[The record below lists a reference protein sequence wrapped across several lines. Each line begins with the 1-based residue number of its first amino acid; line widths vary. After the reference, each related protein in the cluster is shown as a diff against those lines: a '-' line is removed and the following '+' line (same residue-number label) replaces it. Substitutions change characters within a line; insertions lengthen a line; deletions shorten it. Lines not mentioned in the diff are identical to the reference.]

1 MKVAVVGLG
10 IAGLS
15 ICARLALAGHD
26 VSGFD
31 QFEPMHTHGSSHGD
45 TRIMR
50 LTPGE
55 GEIYVELAR
64 RANEGWRTWEGLAG
78 RPFIEWTTGLM
89 AGPRG
94 SPFVAACQ
102 RLSKTPAAL
111 LRGDAIHALTRG
123 YIAMPYEWD
132 VFRQE
137 DAGVI
142 AADAARAFLLKQAVR
157 WGAKLQHNARI
168 DAPIDGLVLK
178 INDSARAFDAVIVA
192 AGGWAR
198 RLLPEFAG
206 RLAVK
211 RRVVG
216 WFETPN
222 PRLAPVICADND
234 EGVYGMSA
242 PRGRYK
248 LGLHA
253 IGGATD
259 PDSVREPDA
268 DDAELLSAQARVLL
282 PTHNPT
288 PVRMARC
295 LYTVTPDEHFLIAPS
310 SANAR
315 VLLFSACSGHGFK
328 YAPMFGQIAEDWLNG
343 KETAELTAFGITRRA
358 PVNRLGGEK
367 T

>member
-1 MKVAVVGLG
+1 MRIAVIGLG

-31 QFEPMHTHGSSHGD
+31 QFEPMHANGSSHGD

-55 GEIYVELAR
+55 GEIYVKLAR
-64 RANEGWRTWEGLAG
+64 RAQEIWRTWEGLAG
-78 RPFIEWTTGLM
+78 RPFIEWTGGLM

-94 SPFVAACQ
+94 SPFVAASQ
-102 RLSKTPAAL
+102 HLSHTPAAIM
-111 LRGDAIHALTRG
+111 RGDAVHAMTRG

-142 AADAARAFLLKQAVR
+142 AADAVRAFLLKQAPR
-157 WGAKLQHNARI
+157 WGAKLHHGARI
-168 DAPIDGLVLK
+168 EAPIDGLVLK
-178 INDSARAFDAVIVA
+178 INDEARAFDVVIVA

-198 RLLPEFAG
+198 KLLPEFSG
-206 RLAVK
+206 KLAVK

-216 WFETPN
+216 WFESPN
-222 PRLAPVICADND
+222 PRMAPVICADND
-234 EGVYGMSA
+234 EGVYGMPA
-242 PRGRYK
+242 PRGLYK

-259 PDSVREPDA
+259 PDDVREPDA
-268 DDAELLSAQARVLL
+268 QDAELLSEQARVLL
-282 PTHNPT
+282 PTHNPA

-295 LYTVTPDEHFLIAPS
+295 LYTVTPDEHFLITPS
-310 SANAR
+310 RINER
-315 VLLFSACSGHGFK
+315 ILLFSACSGHGFK
-328 YAPMFGQIAEDWLNG
+328 FAPMFGAIAEDWLNG
-343 KETAELTAFGITRRA
+343 KETEELAAFGPARRA
-358 PVNRLGGEK
+358 NVNRLGGEK

>member
-15 ICARLALAGHD
+15 ICARLALAGHE

-31 QFEPMHTHGSSHGD
+31 QFEPMHELGSSHGD

-55 GEIYVELAR
+55 GDAYVSLAR
-64 RANEGWRTWEGLAG
+64 RAGEIWRAWEGLAG
-78 RPFIEWTTGLM
+78 QPLIEWTGGLM

-94 SPFVAACQ
+94 SPFVSSCQ
-102 RLSKTPAAL
+102 RLARKPAAL
-111 LRGDAIHALTRG
+111 LRGDAIHPLTRG

-142 AADAARAFLLKQAVR
+142 AADAARAFLLRRAPR
-157 WGAKLQHNARI
+157 WGAKLAHRARVEGPIEGPTLRI
-168 DAPIDGLVLK
+168 DGEK
-178 INDSARAFDAVIVA
+178 RGFDAVIVA
-192 AGGWAR
+192 AGAWAG

-216 WFETPN
+216 WFETAA
-222 PRLAPVICADND
+222 PRMLPVICVDN
-234 EGVYGMSA
+234 EVGVYGMPA
-242 PRGRYK
+242 PRGLYK

-253 IGGATD
+253 VGGAAD
-259 PDSVREPDA
+259 PDDVRPPGEEDA
-268 DDAELLSAQARVLL
+268 SLLSEQVSLLL
-282 PTHNPT
+282 PKHKPK

-295 LYTVTPDEHFLIAPS
+295 LYTVTPDENFIIAPS
-310 SANAR
+310 AASDR

-328 YAPMFGQIAEDWLNG
+328 YAPALGELAELWLNG
-343 KETAELTAFGITRRA
+343 SSSAELEAFGLRVRA
-358 PVNRLGGEK
+358 DVNRLGGEK
-367 T
+367 S